1 MINPGW
7 KRVFHF
13 GVMPL
18 CGVTSIRR
26 INLLQN
32 GISHQHV
39 LSYNPKDKIYA
50 PVSGKIIPLEEV
62 EDAVFSQ
69 KIMGDGVGIE
79 PVEGYLYAPVDGKIS
94 VVFPTGHVIGIESED
109 GAGIIMHV
117 GIDTVELKGNGFEV
131 FVEQG
136 RKVKAGE
143 LLMKFDLSLIRE
155 KYKATVMVVVENS
168 DTFTCQTTKSENVKA
183 GEELLKLERV

>member
-1 MINPGW
+1 MQLFKKHIENMI
-7 KRVFHF
+7 KEK
-13 GVMPL
+13 
-18 CGVTSIRR
+18 
-26 INLLQN
+26 QK
-32 GISHQHV
+32 GIDIYMV
-39 LSYNPKDKIYA
+39 EKDKIYA

>member
-1 MINPGW
+1 MNEQTLEGCTG
-7 KRVFHF
+7 F
-13 GVMPL
+13 
-18 CGVTSIRR
+18 
-26 INLLQN
+26 NL
-32 GISHQHV
+32 I
-39 LSYNPKDKIYA
+39 A
-50 PVSGKIIPLEEV
+50 PVSGTAVPLDQV
-62 EDAVFSQ
+62 PDPVFSQ

-143 LLMKFDLSLIRE
+143 LLMKFHLSLIRE

>member
-1 MINPGW
+1 MQLFKKHIENMI
-7 KRVFHF
+7 KEK
-13 GVMPL
+13 
-18 CGVTSIRR
+18 
-26 INLLQN
+26 QK
-32 GISHQHV
+32 GIDIYMV
-39 LSYNPKDKIYA
+39 EKDKIYA

-136 RKVKAGE
+136 SSGSSYQMPYC
-143 LLMKFDLSLIRE
+143 LLQ
-155 KYKATVMVVVENS
+155 S
-168 DTFTCQTTKSENVKA
+168 DTCNYPASNQQNQKIFYVSAYLPVK
-183 GEELLKLERV
+183 

>member
-1 MINPGW
+1 MQLFKKHIENMI
-7 KRVFHF
+7 KEK
-13 GVMPL
+13 
-18 CGVTSIRR
+18 
-26 INLLQN
+26 QK
-32 GISHQHV
+32 GIDIYMV
-39 LSYNPKDKIYA
+39 EKDKIYA

-79 PVEGYLYAPVDGKIS
+79 PVDGKIS